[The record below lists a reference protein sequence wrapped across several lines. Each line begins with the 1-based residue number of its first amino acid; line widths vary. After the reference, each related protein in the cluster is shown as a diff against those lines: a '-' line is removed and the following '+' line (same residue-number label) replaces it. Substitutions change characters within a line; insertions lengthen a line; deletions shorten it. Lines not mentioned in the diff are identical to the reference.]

1 MVPALKQ
8 LQLVRNDI
16 GTKTLGALKEL
27 LQKRFPH
34 NLDELKIEGIN
45 LKPQLTTTLMN
56 TLNSSNLR
64 KLQLIQLNMNADS
77 FGSFMDYIQK
87 SQLEELDLQD
97 SKVTAAQFLNM
108 LMILASNKKLK
119 YLNLSH
125 NNLVT

>member
-1 MVPALKQ
+1 
-8 LQLVRNDI
+8 
-16 GTKTLGALKEL
+16 
-27 LQKRFPH
+27 
-34 NLDELKIEGIN
+34 
-45 LKPQLTTTLMN
+45 
-56 TLNSSNLR
+56 
-64 KLQLIQLNMNADS
+64 MNADS